1 MDKKVF
7 LSSLRTTLY
16 PSGLSAATIDV
27 LDRILAHSGDLTNA
41 EVAYCMATT
50 YHEVGPTLQPRRES
64 MNYSVGGLLKTFSR
78 KRISDADARR
88 LGRRKGEKALPVA
101 RQREIANILY
111 GGEWGRKNL
120 GNTQPNDGWDF
131 RGGGFAQTTGRA
143 NFKRISA
150 MVGYDL
156 TKDPDAIVRP
166 EIAVTALI
174 KAMKSGTYTGKRLSD
189 YDLPQQFSS
198 ARAIINADG
207 AVNGAKIAR
216 HATAFLNALDVA
228 KRVPDALEPY
238 VPASEPRPEPVAPV
252 PSPAPPAPKARV
264 SSRPSSCYSQ
274 RLGSGCPASLSMVQP
289 VLWRLTWTSPN
300 SRP

>member
-7 LSSLRTTLY
+7 LASLRTTLY
-16 PSGLSAATIDV
+16 PTALSLFTIDV
-27 LDRILAHSGDLTNA
+27 LDRIIAHSDDLTNA

-50 YHEVGPTLQPRRES
+50 YHEVGPTLQPKRES
-64 MNYSVGGLLKTFSR
+64 LNYSVDGLLKTFSR
-78 KRISDADARR
+78 KRISEADARR
-88 LGRRKGEKALPVA
+88 LGRKNGEPALPVA

-156 TKDPDAIVRP
+156 TKDPEAIVRP

-207 AVNGAKIAR
+207 ATNGAKIAR
-216 HATAFLNALDVA
+216 HATAFLNALDAA
-228 KRVPDALEPY
+228 KRVPSALEPY
-238 VPASEPRPEPVAPV
+238 VPVPKPEPVVPAPV
-252 PSPAPPAPKARV
+252 PVPPPAAPAPKAAGILATIFV
-264 SSRPSSCYSQ
+264 
-274 RLGSGCPASLSMVQP
+274 LITTTWVWLSGLPCQWFNLFCGG
-289 VLWRLTWTSPN
+289 
-300 SRP
+300 